1 MHMQLAILREQQSFE
16 AGANNWDNHD
26 EKEM

>member
-1 MHMQLAILREQQSFE
+1 MYMQLATSMRQKLFE

-26 EKEM
+26 ETET